1 MKLHLFKGD
10 NLKDSK
16 TQESLKMINQA
27 NEDIIQ
33 LIILNIYMES
43 ELNHFRYIL
52 HNNWNSVFYLII
64 FKQKFVKYSIALK
77 EYCYYKNT

>member
-1 MKLHLFKGD
+1 
-10 NLKDSK
+10 
-16 TQESLKMINQA
+16 MINQA

-52 HNNWNSVFYLII
+52 HNN
-64 FKQKFVKYSIALK
+64 
-77 EYCYYKNT
+77 